1 MEVEMIDDNFEVE
14 MKEEKVN
21 ELKKVEEKK

>member
-21 ELKKVEEKK
+21 EQKKGKEKK